1 MRLGQNLLKY
11 SVFISLFVQVL
22 TGIFTLKGVF
32 VKVPAKDIILTE
44 IITLETIVQFIEGIF
59 YTFIALAINKIDTN
73 LITRRRYLDWFI
85 TTPTMLLSTIM
96 FMAYENLNTN
106 ETYGNMENKDKN
118 DEPLNLTNFM
128 KKYKNIFIKIA
139 IYNAL
144 MLLFGYLGE
153 IEILNIWLSTSIGF
167 VFFYLAFEQIYTNF
181 VKNSPSKENKM
192 LFTFLFIVWGL
203 YGVAAVLPLVP
214 KNIGYNFLDLISK
227 NFYGIYIYF
236 KIMKVAI

>member
-153 IEILNIWLSTSIGF
+153 IGILNIWLSTSIGF

>member
-1 MRLGQNLLKY
+1 MRLEQNLLKY

-59 YTFIALAINKIDTN
+59 YTFIALAINKIDAN

-153 IEILNIWLSTSIGF
+153 IGILNIWLSTSIGF